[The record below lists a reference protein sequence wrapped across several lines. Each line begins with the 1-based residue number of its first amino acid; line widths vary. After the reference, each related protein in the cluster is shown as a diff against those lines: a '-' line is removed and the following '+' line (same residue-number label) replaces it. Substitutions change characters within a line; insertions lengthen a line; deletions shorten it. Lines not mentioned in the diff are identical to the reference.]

1 MASTGRGAF
10 PFRSAWP
17 KRSGLRSTALLTGGF
32 PTPGVGMSGDPIED
46 WLLSEESNNVGV
58 VEGASAA
65 DSCDAVVVRAGEVV
79 EAAGAA
85 DAVDASVASTY
96 ESDVAEAASATDT
109 GTTSVIV
116 PPGAYPPIADSF
128 DDNLKGVQWLEPTVL
143 GGPVNF
149 ESLGGSVAE
158 VNGRLE
164 ITTALN
170 ANGAN
175 GYASAN
181 GFNFTGQR
189 VFCKVTPP
197 ASGTGVLRFTVY
209 STTDGVNGAG
219 HNAYFEISFSRF
231 GTKTIRAIY
240 NRAGSAGT
248 TWQVTHSAT
257 DHAWI
262 ALRFTATDMFW
273 ETAQDLDD
281 APDGWTIRRQ
291 ITVDAGTP
299 ATYQQFTSARV
310 GVFVS
315 ADANNQPAY
324 VWPVEN
330 LNWIPGSSYSSDTAE
345 TATAS
350 DTTEASTLKTGSVEE
365 AAGAAG
371 SSTVDTSVSAAFA
384 FESENGT
391 TAAPSPSP
399 SGSNRAVFGGVVSV
413 NGGGGA
419 PTGLEC
425 RYGGSGGTLLSLL
438 GSTATLNFTNGALA
452 AFGIAPG
459 PEGATSIFGD
469 WAGGPLG
476 SAAGA
481 IFLTGVS
488 QATPFSAAQTNG
500 GAVEASTV
508 VATITFTGCAPGQRV
523 VALVGSTH
531 TAVGLTAFTEVAGT
545 TLVRQSNSDFVGIA
559 FLSKVAS
566 GSTCTLEV
574 NVNGAAGS
582 FLSWSVI
589 AVAVNAAPAGAQDAS
604 NAWAADEVTEIVI
617 SENTGADYS
626 GLADTYLHQGSPNL
640 NTSSE
645 SDLIFAWDGV
655 NLTRIL
661 GIKAAMPGFATGKTV
676 VEAGLRLY
684 KKAGGYTEGS
694 GVTMGVYRALVDMVI
709 AEATWFHRSTGNIWN
724 TTGGRGVGT
733 DRAASLSGALETTAA
748 SGSYVEIPLDPA
760 LVQGWIDGTFP
771 NYGVLISRIEGQYS
785 LQFSSSEDTDGQ
797 RPELRLVLTTP
808 GGSAQSGSVSESA
821 TATEDSSGTMQ
832 AGAEAVESTTAVD
845 EALGLLVA
853 DAVATEAASATETVA
868 GTRTT
873 PGSVTEPASATETT
887 AGAAVAGRGV
897 TEPASA
903 ADAPSASLVAVASR
917 AEPAAAA
924 ETVSASGVLT
934 ANQSEPASAT
944 DLVDGSNNNTMQVS
958 EPANAQD
965 STASTATMNAAST
978 EPAAAVDAAS
988 AALTVPVTRAEPAA
1002 ATDTA
1007 SAGLSVPAS
1016 LTETAAA
1023 VDAAFAGLAAVAMQA
1038 EAAVA
1043 VDSSSSIAAVN
1054 LAILEIAN
1062 ALDLVVCTAAMIAD
1076 VIEAA
1081 DAADASSAMLLVT
1094 IQMEEGAAAT
1104 DVVSASEETIANAA
1118 VTEEA
1123 SAQDTSNRTV
1133 SVRAMVL
1140 RNGVLSQIETTEVG
1154 TNLRPVVLV
1163 SGKLAERV
1171 ATEGVLI
1178 AYDRNMG
1185 KLRTLASDEDLLL

>member
-1 MASTGRGAF
+1 MWNLLLLAAATQQDAPPSEISEVANATDLVDAVVIRAGA
-10 PFRSAWP
+10 
-17 KRSGLRSTALLTGGF
+17 
-32 PTPGVGMSGDPIED
+32 V
-46 WLLSEESNNVGV
+46 EET
-58 VEGASAA
+58 ASAA
-65 DSCDAVVVRAGEVV
+65 DS
-79 EAAGAA
+79 
-85 DAVDASVASTY
+85 
-96 ESDVAEAASATDT
+96 
-109 GTTSVIV
+109 
-116 PPGAYPPIADSF
+116 
-128 DDNLKGVQWLEPTVL
+128 
-143 GGPVNF
+143 
-149 ESLGGSVAE
+149 
-158 VNGRLE
+158 
-164 ITTALN
+164 
-170 ANGAN
+170 
-175 GYASAN
+175 
-181 GFNFTGQR
+181 
-189 VFCKVTPP
+189 
-197 ASGTGVLRFTVY
+197 
-209 STTDGVNGAG
+209 
-219 HNAYFEISFSRF
+219 
-231 GTKTIRAIY
+231 
-240 NRAGSAGT
+240 
-248 TWQVTHSAT
+248 
-257 DHAWI
+257 
-262 ALRFTATDMFW
+262 
-273 ETAQDLDD
+273 
-281 APDGWTIRRQ
+281 
-291 ITVDAGTP
+291 
-299 ATYQQFTSARV
+299 
-310 GVFVS
+310 
-315 ADANNQPAY
+315 
-324 VWPVEN
+324 
-330 LNWIPGSSYSSDTAE
+330 
-345 TATAS
+345 
-350 DTTEASTLKTGSVEE
+350 
-365 AAGAAG
+365 
-371 SSTVDTSVSAAFA
+371 
-384 FESENGT
+384 
-391 TAAPSPSP
+391 
-399 SGSNRAVFGGVVSV
+399 
-413 NGGGGA
+413 
-419 PTGLEC
+419 
-425 RYGGSGGTLLSLL
+425 
-438 GSTATLNFTNGALA
+438 
-452 AFGIAPG
+452 
-459 PEGATSIFGD
+459 
-469 WAGGPLG
+469 
-476 SAAGA
+476 
-481 IFLTGVS
+481 
-488 QATPFSAAQTNG
+488 
-500 GAVEASTV
+500 
-508 VATITFTGCAPGQRV
+508 
-523 VALVGSTH
+523 
-531 TAVGLTAFTEVAGT
+531 
-545 TLVRQSNSDFVGIA
+545 
-559 FLSKVAS
+559 
-566 GSTCTLEV
+566 
-574 NVNGAAGS
+574 
-582 FLSWSVI
+582 
-589 AVAVNAAPAGAQDAS
+589 S

-640 NTSSE
+640 NTSGE
-645 SDLIFAWDGV
+645 SDLILAWDGV

-724 TTGGRGVGT
+724 TAGGRGVGT

-760 LVQGWIDGTFP
+760 LVQGWVDGTFP

-808 GGSAQSGSVSESA
+808 GGSAQNGSVSESA

-845 EALGLLVA
+845 EVLGLLVA
-853 DAVATEAASATETVA
+853 DAVATEA
-868 GTRTT
+868 
-873 PGSVTEPASATETT
+873 
-887 AGAAVAGRGV
+887 
-897 TEPASA
+897 ASA

-934 ANQSEPASAT
+934 ANQS
-944 DLVDGSNNNTMQVS
+944 
-958 EPANAQD
+958 
-965 STASTATMNAAST
+965 
-978 EPAAAVDAAS
+978 
-988 AALTVPVTRAEPAA
+988 EPAA

-1140 RNGVLSQIETTEVG
+1140 RNGVLSQIETAEVG